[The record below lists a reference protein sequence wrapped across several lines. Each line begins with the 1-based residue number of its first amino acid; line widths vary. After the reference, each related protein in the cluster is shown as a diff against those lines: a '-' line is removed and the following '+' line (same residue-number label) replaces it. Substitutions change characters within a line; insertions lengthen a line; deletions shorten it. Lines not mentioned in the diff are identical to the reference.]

1 MVADELQQGTHRQ
14 HGEDERGDEAD
25 GEHRQ
30 VLGAEQVAVHV
41 SGIDRRADHGRHRQE
56 ERELGGR
63 LARKA
68 EQQAADDG
76 RAGPRGAGDHR
87 QALGTADLQGV
98 LPGHVVDVFGADHML
113 PALGPE
119 HDHPAHHQRQGD
131 GDRIEQPLVDQVG
144 EQDAE
149 DYRREERDQQ
159 VGGETL
165 GLALARQV
173 TDDLKDLSPKF
184 PDDSEDRRQLD
195 DDVERL
201 GAFAAEADEVGDDD
215 LVPGAGNRQ
224 ELGQPLHDAQDE
236 RLESSPPLH
245 VSPPSTTVPNE
256 LSLFSAIHSPS
267 FMKALRLRRTRPVPP
282 LPKSKPAG
290 MLPERPARNLG
301 ILASRRLNKSVRA
314 RPLRPGLR
322 EAPDTFAT
330 MRPRR
335 MRAFRVTP

>member
-1 MVADELQQGTHRQ
+1 
-14 HGEDERGDEAD
+14 
-25 GEHRQ
+25 
-30 VLGAEQVAVHV
+30 
-41 SGIDRRADHGRHRQE
+41 
-56 ERELGGR
+56 
-63 LARKA
+63 
-68 EQQAADDG
+68 
-76 RAGPRGAGDHR
+76 
-87 QALGTADLQGV
+87 
-98 LPGHVVDVFGADHML
+98 ML

-173 TDDLKDLSPKF
+173 TDDLKDLSTKL

-224 ELGQPLHDAQDE
+224 ELGQPWKAVHHSMFL
-236 RLESSPPLH
+236 PLLL
-245 VSPPSTTVPNE
+245 
-256 LSLFSAIHSPS
+256 LSRTS
-267 FMKALRLRRTRPVPP
+267 FRC
-282 LPKSKPAG
+282 
-290 MLPERPARNLG
+290 
-301 ILASRRLNKSVRA
+301 SRRYTCRL
-314 RPLRPGLR
+314 L
-322 EAPDTFAT
+322 
-330 MRPRR
+330 
-335 MRAFRVTP
+335 

>member
-1 MVADELQQGTHRQ
+1 
-14 HGEDERGDEAD
+14 
-25 GEHRQ
+25 
-30 VLGAEQVAVHV
+30 
-41 SGIDRRADHGRHRQE
+41 
-56 ERELGGR
+56 
-63 LARKA
+63 
-68 EQQAADDG
+68 
-76 RAGPRGAGDHR
+76 
-87 QALGTADLQGV
+87 
-98 LPGHVVDVFGADHML
+98 ML

-119 HDHPAHHQRQGD
+119 LDHPAHHQRQGD